1 MSVVEDRQHVKGWG
15 TEHTRPDD
23 VGAWCMVCDREAP
36 EDANYAK
43 WARDHRAATD
53 HSVAVDQKRIRVY
66 RVYDLC
72 HPTGKL
78 RGVVKP

>member
-1 MSVVEDRQHVKGWG
+1 MIEDDPQHVKGWG
-15 TEHTRPDD
+15 TEHTRVED
-23 VGAWCMVCDREAP
+23 VGAWCMVCDRDAP
-36 EDANYAK
+36 DEVTNYAK

-72 HPTGKL
+72 HPTGKV
-78 RGVVKP
+78 RGTVTP